1 MQLHNCNNSTCEN
14 FLLSVALIFKR
25 GAISGV
31 PLSSGWNI
39 QINTKKCAK
48 IIIHDY
54 IYIGGGGGLD
64 PIEYLVTTPVTLTPL
79 NQSP

>member
-1 MQLHNCNNSTCEN
+1 MKDI
-14 FLLSVALIFKR
+14 LLSVALIFKR

-39 QINTKKCAK
+39 QINKKKCAK

-54 IYIGGGGGLD
+54 IYIYIGGG
-64 PIEYLVTTPVTLTPL
+64 EV
-79 NQSP
+79 